1 MTKPFLTIA
10 FLFYAVLGLAQS
22 TISGTVLD
30 AQKNPIAGA
39 NIYLEGTYDGA
50 SSDENGKFSFET
62 TETGTQNLIVS
73 MISYDTY
80 MQAGDVSYLKAVTV
94 QLQEAINQLT
104 GVTLT
109 AGSFQAGDNTK
120 VSVLKPLDIVTTAGA
135 AGDFVGALQTLPGT
149 SNVSEDGRLF
159 VRGGQAGETQVFID
173 GLRVFQPFNATANN
187 IPTRGRFS
195 PFLFKGITFSTG
207 GYSAEYGQALSSV
220 LLLNTTDEPDQE
232 KTDVSIL
239 SVGAGLGKTEIW
251 GNKSLSVNAQ
261 YINLAPYQWLIPNEQ
276 GARWNKPYES
286 ISGEAVYRSKTEK
299 GMFKFYT
306 GFNQANLDVDQEDI
320 NFEDFVNFRL
330 KNSNLYANST
340 YKHFFDNEWTITAG
354 ASISS
359 DRNDIGVQEND
370 IDANETA
377 GHLKFKVKK
386 TFSSRFQLNM
396 GVEHFITDYQEN
408 FAAPDGFA
416 FDSGFR
422 DNLSSGFA
430 ETDIFFSNKFAMKLG
445 IRGEYSSF
453 LEASNIAPRVSVA
466 YKSSDKGQFSLAY
479 GDFYQNPLSESL
491 KFDQSLNFEKTSHYI
506 LNYQYLSDGKTFRA
520 EAFYKD
526 YDKLVKFDTEMPQ
539 FNSQFNN
546 LGSGYATGI
555 DLFWRD
561 NKSIKNLDYW
571 ASYSYLNTERDFRD
585 FRERATPN
593 FAPEHGLSLV
603 TKYWVEDWR
612 SQIGVSYNYSSGR
625 PYDNPNTPEFL
636 AEKTKSFN
644 SLNVNWAYLIS
655 QQKILF
661 FSVSNVTGF
670 KNVNGYQYADTPNME
685 GIFDRRAIRP
695 TADAFFVIGF
705 FWTISDDKSS
715 NQLDNL

>member
-1 MTKPFLTIA
+1 MKTTISLIA
-10 FLFYAVLGLAQS
+10 FFFISIITLAQS
-22 TISGTVLD
+22 TVSGIVTD
-30 AQKNPIAGA
+30 AKNNPIEGA

-50 SSDENGKFSFET
+50 SSDVNGKFNFET
-62 TETGTQNLIVS
+62 SEKGTQNLIVS
-73 MISYDTY
+73 MIAFDTY
-80 MQAGDVSYLKAVTV
+80 MQAGDVSYLKDLNIE
-94 QLQEAINQLT
+94 LQEAINQLT

-109 AGSFQAGDNTK
+109 AGSFQAGDNSK

-173 GLRVFQPFNATANN
+173 GLRVFQPFSATANN
-187 IPTRGRFS
+187 VPTRGRFS

-232 KTDVSIL
+232 KTDISVL
-239 SVGAGLGKTEIW
+239 SVGGGLGRTEIW

-286 ISGEAVYRSKTEK
+286 FSGEAVFRSKTDK
-299 GMFKFYT
+299 SIFKFYT

-340 YKHFFDNEWTITAG
+340 YKHFFDKEWTVTAG

-359 DRNDIGVQEND
+359 DRNDIGFEAND
-370 IDANETA
+370 IETNETA
-377 GHLKFKVKK
+377 GHLKIKVKK
-386 TFSSRFQLNM
+386 TFSSRYQLNM
-396 GVEHFITDYQEN
+396 GIEHFITDYKDN
-408 FAAPDGFA
+408 LVTPDGFTLG
-416 FDSGFR
+416 SGFK

-430 ETDIFFSNKFAMKLG
+430 EADIFLSNKFAMKLG
-445 IRGEYSSF
+445 VRGEYSSF
-453 LEASNIAPRVSVA
+453 LEDFNVAPRVSLA
-466 YKSSDKGQFSLAY
+466 YKSSEKGQFSFAY
-479 GDFYQNPLSESL
+479 GDFYQNPLAESL
-491 KFDQSLNFEKTSHYI
+491 KFDSSLDFEKTSHYI

-520 EAFYKD
+520 EAYYKD
-526 YDKLVKFDTEMPQ
+526 YDGLVKYDTEMPQ
-539 FNSQFNN
+539 FNSEYNN
-546 LGSGYATGI
+546 AGSGYASGI
-555 DLFWRD
+555 DIFWRD

-571 ASYSYLNTERDFRD
+571 ASYSYLKTKRDFRNYQ
-585 FRERATPN
+585 ERATPN
-593 FAPEHGLSLV
+593 FASTHGLSLV

-625 PYDNPNTPEFL
+625 PYDNPNTQEFL
-636 AEKTKSFN
+636 AEKTKAFN
-644 SLNVNWAYLIS
+644 SINMNWAYLIS

-661 FSVSNVTGF
+661 FSVSNITGF
-670 KNVNGYQYADTPNME
+670 KNVNGYQYANTPNVE
-685 GIFDRRAIRP
+685 GMFDRREIRP
-695 TADAFFVIGF
+695 TADAFFVVGF
-705 FWTISDDKSS
+705 FWTLSDDKSS

>member
-1 MTKPFLTIA
+1 MKNQILLITS
-10 FLFYAVLGLAQS
+10 LFYTLVNFAQTS
-22 TISGTVLD
+22 ISGSVTDV
-30 AQKNPIAGA
+30 KGNPIQGA
-39 NIYLEGTYDGA
+39 NIYLDGTYDGA
-50 SSDENGKFSFET
+50 SSDEKGRFTFET

-73 MISYDTY
+73 MVGFDTY
-80 MQAGDVSYLKAVTV
+80 MQAGDISYLTDLKIELA
-94 QLQEAINQLT
+94 EAINQLT

-109 AGSFQAGDNTK
+109 AGSFQAGDNSK

-149 SNVSEDGRLF
+149 STVSEDGRLF

-232 KTDVSIL
+232 KTDISVL

-251 GNKSLSVNAQ
+251 GNQSLSVNAQ
-261 YINLAPYQWLIPNEQ
+261 YINLAPYQWIIPNEQ

-286 ISGEAVYRSKTEK
+286 ISGEAVFRSKSDK

-306 GFNQANLDVDQEDI
+306 GFNQANLNLDQEDI
-320 NFEDFVNFRL
+320 NFDEFVNFGL
-330 KNSNLYANST
+330 KNSNLYANTS
-340 YKHFFDNEWTITAG
+340 YKHFFDKEWTMTAG
-354 ASISS
+354 VSVSS
-359 DRNDIGVQEND
+359 DRNDIVFDVND
-370 IDANETA
+370 IETNETA
-377 GHLKFKVKK
+377 GHFKLKLKK
-386 TFSSRFQLNM
+386 NFSSRFQLNF
-396 GVEHFITDYQEN
+396 GAEHFMTEFEDV
-408 FAAPDGFA
+408 FTAPDGFT
-416 FDSGFR
+416 FESGFK
-422 DNLSSGFA
+422 DNLSAGFA
-430 ETDIFFSNKFAMKLG
+430 EADIFFSNKFAMKLG
-445 IRGEYSSF
+445 VRGEYSSF
-453 LEASNIAPRVSVA
+453 LEDSNVAPRVSLA
-466 YKSSDKGQFSLAY
+466 YKSSEKGQFSLAY

-491 KFDQSLNFEKTSHYI
+491 RFDRRLNFEKTSHYI
-506 LNYQYLSDGKTFRA
+506 LNYQYLSDNKTFRA
-520 EAFYKD
+520 EAYYKD
-526 YDKLVKFDTEMPQ
+526 YDGLVKFDTRMPQ

-546 LGSGYATGI
+546 LGGGYATGI
-555 DLFWRD
+555 DFFWRD
-561 NKSIKNLDYW
+561 NRSIKNLDYW
-571 ASYSYLNTERDFRD
+571 ASYSFLHTERDYRD
-585 FRERATPN
+585 FPERATPN
-593 FAPEHGLSLV
+593 FAPTHSLSLV

-612 SQIGVSYNYSSGR
+612 SQIGVSYNYGSGR

-636 AEKTKSFN
+636 GEKTRPFN

-661 FSVSNVTGF
+661 FSVSNITGF
-670 KNVNGYQYADTPNME
+670 QNVNGYQYADTPNMD

-695 TADAFFVIGF
+695 TADAFFVVGF
-705 FWTISDDKSS
+705 FWTISDDKNS

>member
-1 MTKPFLTIA
+1 MLKSVLTF
-10 FLFYAVLGLAQS
+10 FLFCFTLVSLAQT
-22 TISGTVLD
+22 TISGSVTD
-30 AQKNPIAGA
+30 IKGNPIEGV

-50 SSDENGKFSFET
+50 SSDKNGKFSFDT
-62 TETGTQNLIVS
+62 SETGTQNLIAS
-73 MISYDTY
+73 MIAYDTY
-80 MQAGDVSYLKAVTV
+80 MQAGDVSYLKDLKIELT
-94 QLQEAINQLT
+94 EAINQLT

-109 AGSFQAGDNTK
+109 AGSFQAGDNSK

-232 KTDVSIL
+232 KTDISVL
-239 SVGAGLGKTEIW
+239 SVGAGLGRTEIW
-251 GNKSLSVNAQ
+251 DNKSLSVNAQ

-286 ISGEAVYRSKTEK
+286 ISGEAVFRSKTDK

-306 GFNQANLDVDQEDI
+306 GFNQANLDLDQEDI
-320 NFEDFVNFRL
+320 NFDDFVNFRL

-340 YKHFFDNEWTITAG
+340 YKHFFDKEWTMTAG
-354 ASISS
+354 ASLSS
-359 DRNDIGVQEND
+359 DRNDIGFEAND
-370 IDANETA
+370 IETNETA
-377 GHLKFKVKK
+377 GHLKLKLKK
-386 TFSSRFQLNM
+386 NFSSRFQLNI
-396 GVEHFITDYQEN
+396 GAEQFITDFE
-408 FAAPDGFA
+408 DKLVA
-416 FDSGFR
+416 FDGVTFESGFK
-422 DNLSSGFA
+422 DNLSSAFA
-430 ETDIFFSNKFAMKLG
+430 EADIFFSNKFAMKLG
-445 IRGEYSSF
+445 VRGEYSSF
-453 LEASNIAPRVSVA
+453 LEDSNIAPRVSLA
-466 YKSSDKGQFSLAY
+466 YKSSEKGQFSLAY

-546 LGSGYATGI
+546 LGSGYATGL
-555 DLFWRD
+555 DVFWRD

-571 ASYSYLNTERDFRD
+571 ASYSYLNTERDFRN
-585 FRERATPN
+585 FPERATPN
-593 FAPEHGLSLV
+593 FAPTHGLSLV

-636 AEKTKSFN
+636 AEKTRSFN

-661 FSVSNVTGF
+661 FSVSNITGF
-670 KNVNGYQYADTPNME
+670 KNVNGYQYADTPNMD

-695 TADAFFVIGF
+695 TADAFFVVGF

>member
-1 MTKPFLTIA
+1 MLKSIFTFILLCYSLVSI
-10 FLFYAVLGLAQS
+10 AQS
-22 TISGTVLD
+22 SISGAVTD
-30 AQKNPIAGA
+30 AKGNPIEGA

-50 SSDENGKFSFET
+50 SSDANGKFSFET
-62 TETGTQNLIVS
+62 SETGTQNLVVS
-73 MISYDTY
+73 MISFDTY
-80 MQAGDVSYLKAVTV
+80 MQAGDISYLKDLEI

-109 AGSFQAGDNTK
+109 AGSFQAGDNSK

-232 KTDVSIL
+232 KTDISIL

-251 GNKSLSVNAQ
+251 GNQSLSVNAQ
-261 YINLAPYQWLIPNEQ
+261 YINLAPYQLLIPNEQ

-286 ISGEAVYRSKTEK
+286 ISGEAVFRSKSDK

-306 GFNQANLDVDQEDI
+306 GFNQANLDLDQEDI
-320 NFEDFVNFRL
+320 NFDDFVNFRL
-330 KNSNLYANST
+330 KNSNLYANTS
-340 YKHFFDNEWTITAG
+340 YKHFFDKEWTMTAG

-359 DRNDIGVQEND
+359 DRNDIGFASNT

-377 GHLKFKVKK
+377 GHAKLKVKK
-386 TFSSRFQLNM
+386 AFSSRFQLNF
-396 GVEHFITDYQEN
+396 GAEHFITDYQEN
-408 FAAPDGFA
+408 FLSPDGFT
-416 FDSGFR
+416 FDAGFR
-422 DNLSSGFA
+422 DNLSAGFA
-430 ETDIFFSNKFAMKLG
+430 EADIFFSNKFAMKLG
-445 IRGEYSSF
+445 VRGEYSSF
-453 LEASNIAPRVSVA
+453 LENSNIAPRVSLA

-526 YDKLVKFDTEMPQ
+526 YDKLVKFDTQMPQ

-585 FRERATPN
+585 FPERATPN
-593 FAPEHGLSLV
+593 FAPTHGLSLV

-612 SQIGVSYNYSSGR
+612 SQVGVSYNYSSGR
-625 PYDNPNTPEFL
+625 PFDNPNTPEFL

-644 SLNVNWAYLIS
+644 SLNVNWAYLLS

-670 KNVNGYQYADTPNME
+670 RNVNGYQYADVPNMD

-695 TADAFFVIGF
+695 TADAFFVVGF